1 MFNLVYALS
10 SFPLGVL
17 ADRFGK
23 KRMIWIGFV
32 LFAALYFGFGKATGS
47 TLIWSLFGCYG
58 LFMGLTEGIQKAYL
72 TTIIPSEFK
81 ATAFGLYNTVVGI
94 AALPAS
100 FIGGW
105 LWDHVSP
112 SATFYFGAITAVA
125 AAILFSL
132 LAWMLPPAPPK
143 ASTTHS

>member
-1 MFNLVYALS
+1 
-10 SFPLGVL
+10 
-17 ADRFGK
+17 
-23 KRMIWIGFV
+23 
-32 LFAALYFGFGKATGS
+32 
-47 TLIWSLFGCYG
+47 
-58 LFMGLTEGIQKAYL
+58 
-72 TTIIPSEFK
+72 
-81 ATAFGLYNTVVGI
+81 VVGI